1 MNRRLAG
8 RAMIAI
14 AAMGFVTAIL
24 GTIVAYQLIGQ
35 LGTNIDRSLRIGEE
49 TLVTLDD
56 TIDAADEVVTSVQ
69 SGLVTIEDTL
79 TTLNES
85 IADTTSLASTTSELA
100 SALPANLER
109 IDDAL
114 ATLEEIGGTI
124 DGVLSGL
131 SDIPFGPD
139 YDPAVQLDE
148 AVAGVRAG
156 LEPLAGDLE
165 SIAGELDDLTSG
177 SDDLRGQ
184 LDDLT
189 TDVTATREALDGS
202 AVLLDQYR
210 ASAAEALEL
219 AQASREDLDTDRTQ
233 SQVMVIVLGLAIA
246 LGQAVPA
253 WIGRELLVAER
264 ARLATATNAITTSD
278 MDTAPSTRAISTT
291 SE

>member
-1 MNRRLAG
+1 M
-8 RAMIAI
+8 
-14 AAMGFVTAIL
+14 
-24 GTIVAYQLIGQ
+24 
-35 LGTNIDRSLRIGEE
+35 
-49 TLVTLDD
+49 
-56 TIDAADEVVTSVQ
+56 
-69 SGLVTIEDTL
+69 
-79 TTLNES
+79 
-85 IADTTSLASTTSELA
+85 
-100 SALPANLER
+100 
-109 IDDAL
+109 
-114 ATLEEIGGTI
+114 EEIGGTI

-189 TDVTATREALDGS
+189 ADVTATREALDGS

-219 AQASREDLDTDRTQ
+219 AQASRRRPRHRPDPVTGDGD
-233 SQVMVIVLGLAIA
+233 
-246 LGQAVPA
+246 
-253 WIGRELLVAER
+253 R
-264 ARLATATNAITTSD
+264 ARVGDRPRAGRPRLDRPRTARRRTGPPRHCHQSHNNL
-278 MDTAPSTRAISTT
+278 
-291 SE
+291 